1 MNNTYNSCNTF
12 NYINNNN
19 YKKQEFNK
27 NSLNELRIKS
37 KMPYQFQ
44 EFFNKLEKY
53 LDEEIFFFGSI
64 QRFDYFPYS
73 SDIDA
78 VIFVNNEKST
88 MNKIQNFL
96 NLQNKSFK
104 KFYNFI
110 PLCKKVVKGYKCVIN
125 DNKNYFKADL
135 LIYNN
140 VYKDCVVKDT
150 EQIRNM
156 PIYCSVIL
164 YMLKF
169 LFYNNILSKELFVY
183 LKKILYSFI
192 RDGFNS
198 FITKYDFWKY
208 VELKQ

>member
-1 MNNTYNSCNTF
+1 MNNTYNSYNTL
-12 NYINNNN
+12 NYNNKNN
-19 YKKQEFNK
+19 KQECNK
-27 NSLNELRIKS
+27 NELNEFVKS
-37 KMPYQFQ
+37 KMPNQFQ

-53 LDEEIFFFGSI
+53 IDEEILFFGSI

-104 KFYNFI
+104 TFYNFI
-110 PLCKKVVKGYKCVIN
+110 PLCNKVVKGHKCVIN
-125 DNKNYFKADL
+125 DNKNYFKADI
-135 LIYNN
+135 LIYNILH
-140 VYKDCVVKDT
+140 KDCVLKDT

-156 PIYCSVIL
+156 PIYCSIIL
-164 YMLKF
+164 YILKF
-169 LFYNNILSKELFVY
+169 LFYNNLLSKEIFVY
-183 LKKILYSFI
+183 LKRLLYSFI

-198 FITKYDFWKY
+198 LITKYDFWKY